1 MKMSSY
7 SFDRKKSQKPSTRP
21 SLSSAPH
28 VESTL
33 VDSVKEQEAR
43 IKRRVLIKLL
53 KERDRE
59 RAIAAGRTVED
70 DVPGDDEY
78 EPGHTPPTPS
88 EPAFMDL
95 YRLYC
100 MPGERMTLSELLDKR
115 RRINE
120 EVWEIIETV
129 DRERYEPVDKHETTA
144 AAPPDPSLFSFTP
157 RPFTTGP
164 LGVGNGSSIEQ
175 AFPSASIDHRSL
187 ARQRR
192 SRRTGDQDVEEV
204 RHRHSRYWQDWRAF
218 PYTDLKLALFIR
230 LLFMTLSYD
239 VYSLSCTWVY
249 SEQSIKS

>member
-1 MKMSSY
+1 MSSY

-204 RHRHSRYWQDWRAF
+204 RHRHSRY
-218 PYTDLKLALFIR
+218 
-230 LLFMTLSYD
+230 
-239 VYSLSCTWVY
+239 
-249 SEQSIKS
+249 